1 MNWRIFHK
9 SETDSTNR
17 DARAGR
23 PGDVF
28 TADYQTAGRGRLDHR
43 WLSRPG
49 ANLMM
54 SAVVGVE
61 GLDPAHV
68 ATLPLVAGLSVVE
81 AVASLLGD
89 ASPPAA
95 LKWPNDVLVGGRKI
109 AGILCERNGD
119 AVVVGIGVNVGEREF
134 PSEIAARAT
143 SFAALVR
150 RAPTVAAV
158 RDAVLARLAENAVR
172 WRAEGFAALLPRIAS
187 VDCLKGRE
195 VSVLR
200 TDADGAP
207 ARGLC
212 GGIADDG
219 SLLVASERVYAG
231 EAHVIAATDLFK
243 V

>member
-17 DARAGR
+17 DARTGR

-28 TADYQTAGRGRLDHR
+28 TADFQTAGRGRLDHR

-61 GLDPAHV
+61 GLAPAHV
-68 ATLPLVAGLSVVE
+68 ATLPLVAGLSVAE
-81 AVASLLGD
+81 AVASFLGD
-89 ASPPAA
+89 AAPTVA

-134 PSEIAARAT
+134 PSEIADRAT
-143 SFAALVR
+143 SFAARAR

-158 RDAVLARLAENAVR
+158 RDAVLARLAENAAL
-172 WRAEGFAALLPRIAS
+172 WNAEGFAALLPRIAS
-187 VDCLKGRE
+187 ADCLKGRE
-195 VSVLR
+195 VEVLR

-219 SLLVASERVYAG
+219 SLLVAGERVYAG
-231 EAHVIAATDLFK
+231 EAHVAFAR
-243 V
+243 